1 MQKQAQTAARKTNAS
16 KNEGR
21 TFCLLMVFFL
31 IFEVLLTAVVLTRS
45 FSAKTSKPLPP
56 TDTEDTTDTSGVGDE
71 PSALP
76 VFSGGVI
83 PTLPKETAKTKAIT
97 TLYSQYALLVD
108 AESGEIVAGKGAD
121 SRFQPASLTKVM
133 TLIVALEHFAEDDL
147 DRKLTVTQEAWDYAR
162 SGAYKDA
169 SVAGHDVGDELTI
182 RDLLY
187 GIGVESAADCTV
199 IVVNEVAGSEAAF
212 VQLMN
217 QKAVAL
223 GLTSTHFD
231 NAIGHESEGN
241 YTTAREMALIMS
253 YAMQCEL
260 IEDILSVTQHVFQ
273 MWGYNSEGT
282 FVEFRF
288 TYYSTLFRSRME
300 TFEKYAGEKFS
311 LATATL
317 TAGKTGSFVTSS
329 YMVCTAKAKSGGREY
344 ILVLGDAPKPEGQP
358 ASYLTM
364 CDIRAVLD
372 VYIK

>member
-1 MQKQAQTAARKTNAS
+1 MQKQAQPAARKATAS

-21 TFCLLMVFFL
+21 AFCLLMAFFL
-31 IFEVLLTAVVLTRS
+31 IFEVFLTAVVLTRS
-45 FSAKTSKPLPP
+45 FSAKPSKPQPP
-56 TDTEDTTDTSGVGDE
+56 IDAEVTTDTTETGDE
-71 PSALP
+71 PTVLP

-83 PTLPKETAKTKAIT
+83 PTPPKETAETKEIT

-121 SRFQPASLTKVM
+121 TRFQPASLTKVM
-133 TLIVALEHFAEDDL
+133 TLIVALEHFTEDDL
-147 DRKLTVTQEAWDYAR
+147 DRKLTVTQAAWDYAR
-162 SGAYKDA
+162 AGAYKDA

-199 IVVNEVAGSEAAF
+199 MIVNEVAGSEAAF

-217 QKAVAL
+217 QKAVVL
-223 GLTSTHFD
+223 ELTSTHFD
-231 NAIGHESEGN
+231 NAIGHESESN
-241 YTTAREMALIMS
+241 YTTAREMAMIMA

-273 MWGYNSEGT
+273 MWGYNKEGA
-282 FVEFRF
+282 FIEFRF

-329 YMVCTAKAKSGGREY
+329 YMVCTAKAKSGGKEY
-344 ILVLGDAPKPEGQP
+344 ILVLGDAPKPEGKP

-364 CDIRAVLD
+364 CDIKAVLD
-372 VYIK
+372 TYVK

>member
-1 MQKQAQTAARKTNAS
+1 MQKQAPTAARKANAP

-21 TFCLLMVFFL
+21 TFCLLMAFFL
-31 IFEVLLTAVVLTRS
+31 IFEVFLTAVVLTRS
-45 FSAKTSKPLPP
+45 FSAKPSKPQPP
-56 TDTEDTTDTSGVGDE
+56 IDTEDTTDTTDTGGE
-71 PSALP
+71 PTVLP

-83 PTLPKETAKTKAIT
+83 PTPPKETAETKEIT

-121 SRFQPASLTKVM
+121 TRFQPASLTKVM
-133 TLIVALEHFAEDDL
+133 TLIVALEHFSEEDL
-147 DRKLTVTQEAWDYAR
+147 DRKLTVTQAAWDYAR
-162 SGAYKDA
+162 AGLYKDA

-199 IVVNEVAGSEAAF
+199 MIVNEVAGGESAF

-231 NAIGHESEGN
+231 NAIGHESESN
-241 YTTAREMALIMS
+241 YTTACEMAVIMA

-273 MWGYNSEGT
+273 MWGYNKEGA
-282 FVEFRF
+282 FIEFRF

-311 LATATL
+311 LASATL

-329 YMVCTAKAKSGGREY
+329 YMVCTAKAKSGGKEY
-344 ILVLGDAPKPEGQP
+344 ILVLGDAPKPEGKP

-364 CDIRAVLD
+364 CDIKAVLD
-372 VYIK
+372 TYVK